1 MGNKNLHVKQLLKFT
16 SEKLIGSHPQKKK
29 KKKKKATSQVLTV
42 INDIHIQFVLLIS
55 TLLRQDDIIYELKLA
70 IQYYYVKLN

>member
-1 MGNKNLHVKQLLKFT
+1 MGNKNLHIKTVVKIYIRETNWQ
-16 SEKLIGSHPQKKK
+16 SPKKK
-29 KKKKKATSQVLTV
+29 NATSQVLTV

>member
-1 MGNKNLHVKQLLKFT
+1 MGNKNLHVKTVVKIYIRETNWQ
-16 SEKLIGSHPQKKK
+16 SPK

>member
-1 MGNKNLHVKQLLKFT
+1 MGNKNIHVKTVVKIYIRETNWQ
-16 SEKLIGSHPQKKK
+16 SPKKK
-29 KKKKKATSQVLTV
+29 ESYKSNSTV

>member
-1 MGNKNLHVKQLLKFT
+1 MGNKNLHVKTVVKIYIRETNWQ
-16 SEKLIGSHPQKKK
+16 SP

>member
-1 MGNKNLHVKQLLKFT
+1 MGNKNIHVKTVVLKFT
-16 SEKLIGSHPQKKK
+16 SEKLIGSHPKR
-29 KKKKKATSQVLTV
+29 KKATSQVLTV

>member
-1 MGNKNLHVKQLLKFT
+1 MGNKNLHVKTVVKIYIRETNWQ
-16 SEKLIGSHPQKKK
+16 SPPQ
-29 KKKKKATSQVLTV
+29 KKKKATSQVLTV

>member
-1 MGNKNLHVKQLLKFT
+1 MGNKNLHVKTVVKIYIREINWQ
-16 SEKLIGSHPQKKK
+16 SPKKK
-29 KKKKKATSQVLTV
+29 EEATSQVLTV

-55 TLLRQDDIIYELKLA
+55 TLLRQDDIIYELKLE